1 VSDLPSLSERMP
13 RMPREHLRGFERISV
28 PVLDWLNSNRAAK
41 NFVQFF
47 VRHWT
52 ATWISAFGSRRW
64 DLRGLEQLQGF
75 RPPRGVIL
83 VSNHRSFFDM
93 YLCCAVL
100 YKNTQLLDRLMFPVR
115 SKFFYD
121 NPLGLLV
128 NLSISGGAMWPP
140 VFRDDRKTALN
151 PIGTTQVHYALQEP
165 GCILGY
171 HPEGTRN
178 KGPDPYEML
187 PTKPGLGRIL
197 KAAHPDT
204 LIVPYWILGMGQD
217 FLKELAYSVS
227 PPGPEVEIRMT
238 FGAPIYVRDLQDREG
253 RSALD
258 LSEEIVGKL
267 KELGA
272 SDRQRRIDRGL
283 LPAPGDAA

>member
-1 VSDLPSLSERMP
+1 VLSERMP
-13 RMPREHLRGFERISV
+13 RMPRELLRGFERLSV
-28 PVLDWLNSNRAAK
+28 PLLDWLNSNRTAK
-41 NFVQFF
+41 NLAQLF
-47 VRHWT
+47 VRHWG
-52 ATWISAFGSRRW
+52 ATWIAAFGSRRW
-64 DLRGLEQLQGF
+64 DLQGLDQLKGF

-100 YKNTQLLDRLMFPVR
+100 YKNTDLLDRLMFPVR
-115 SKFFYD
+115 SRFFYD

-151 PIGTTQVHYALQEP
+151 PIGTTQVHYALQES
-165 GCILGY
+165 GCVLGY

-187 PTKPGLGRIL
+187 ATRPGIGRLI

-204 LIVPYWILGMGQD
+204 LIVPFWILGMGQD
-217 FLKELAYSVS
+217 FLKELAWSVS
-227 PPGPEVEIRMT
+227 PPGPEVEIRIT
-238 FGAPIYVRDLQDREG
+238 YGKPLTVGDFTDREE
-253 RSALD
+253 RTAMD
-258 LSEEIVGKL
+258 LAEEVMGILRKL
-267 KELGA
+267 GE

-283 LPAPGDAA
+283 LPKPGDAA